1 MLPQLWRGC
10 RDRAPSVGDD
20 GHRGEVG
27 LDQLVAHP
35 AEDVFVEE
43 VLVVVAALGEGAPAD
58 LAVEEEALTARGH
71 HLGGLV
77 GLLVGEG
84 GGEENGK
91 RKLINSFQLPR
102 L

>member
-1 MLPQLWRGC
+1 MLPQLRRGR
-10 RDRAPSVGDD
+10 RDRASSVGDN

-35 AEDVFVEE
+35 AEDVLVEE

-58 LAVEEEALTARGH
+58 LAVEEEALTAGGN

-77 GLLVGEG
+77 GLLVREG
-84 GGEENGK
+84 GGKKTVKGN
-91 RKLINSFQLPR
+91 
-102 L
+102 

>member
-1 MLPQLWRGC
+1 MNEPLLGESHLVLPQLWRGC
-10 RDRAPSVGDD
+10 RDRAPPSAVGDD

-35 AEDVFVEE
+35 AEDVLVEE

-58 LAVEEEALTARGH
+58 LAVEEETLTAWGN

-77 GLLVGEG
+77 GLLG
-84 GGEENGK
+84 
-91 RKLINSFQLPR
+91 
-102 L
+102 